1 MLFRSINTMLQVQG
15 AAEMIINYP
24 YLAGTFDQDQLASFI
39 RHKHSVEEKLDS
51 CELEDF
57 DSEIDIQED
66 PQGWQKWLRHPCKD
80 KDKEDPYPAKFD
92 Q

>member
-1 MLFRSINTMLQVQG
+1 MV
-15 AAEMIINYP
+15 INYP

-57 DSEIDIQED
+57 DSSIDIQEST
-66 PQGWQKWLRHPCKD
+66 QGWQQWLRKPF
-80 KDKEDPYPAKFD
+80 KEKVITDPYPAKFKS
-92 Q
+92 